1 MTAGDLEAATE
12 EEMDTDNGPAGLKID
27 TLKPMH
33 LKTVLAADGDA
44 NAKIVIGDH
53 PAHERQAER
62 IAEEI
67 EAATGARLPVVGAG
81 DVSASR
87 GRLDSHVVALGN
99 MADNPFI
106 RWLYYQ
112 WWSIEDLCYPGAGG
126 YALRTLHNLLGNGK
140 NVVLLGAS
148 DEDGLGLAASRFL
161 SGVDNGETLRLG
173 WLMDVVPGPA
183 FESLK
188 PPADGWLDERREDY
202 IRQVSQPHASQA
214 GAGHGMVTEAGRQG
228 FAYHRT
234 GYEVYAKALREAV
247 DAHLKMGEHGV
258 MAHFNVWWLAVI
270 WDLIEESPVFTDAD
284 RLRITRYLLWLMDSH
299 EGAYNRFFREGVGH
313 RMVRQNH
320 QTLVGLSSWFAGR
333 YFATHYGMPEAEEW
347 QAASAD
353 LFKGQ
358 AASFKPTED
367 ANAYQWTT
375 LDHLLTYTLASGDET
390 YVENGNCRRSLDQAV
405 LYCNNR
411 GAMPPFGDSG
421 GCQVPPPASFLV
433 KAGHVLGD
441 GRAEFL
447 IRTRSDRVSL
457 IHGFERYFGDGLAP
471 EAPSDMAG
479 VRVLEVAKGYYDFAA
494 DPKARPSEVKPLNL
508 PREEAFDT
516 LCFREGF
523 DRNDQYLML
532 HGISYGNHGHD
543 DGNTIV
549 EFSANDRVFLV
560 DASYTE
566 GPTLKHHNGCTAV
579 RNGEPW
585 EVPALCRLEGLAD
598 LDRVGISRSSMEG
611 EWGASWTRNVV
622 WRKGR
627 FFVIID
633 EIEATKAGTFA
644 LECNWRTLGTPSLDG
659 DRLEALQRDP
669 DSGREDR
676 FLLEGVGGD
685 RVTME
690 RDWEAFGHWWKDY
703 PYSDDFVNILR
714 QSVSREM
721 AAGDR
726 HTFINLFYATNDV
739 KPLDV
744 RMRRVGETAVLIEGS
759 EGRMLVGTGGRDG
772 AFAVGPVSG
781 EADVYVIGE
790 GWFALCGGRRL
801 LGGETALYESDGPAS
816 IELDLVSGAGV
827 SDTMESVSATLC
839 GQRRM
844 LCSGNH
850 RLSVPTV
857 DADTALDGIG
867 DVPDWESG
875 AGRRVRRVSG
885 AELRSIWSH
894 DFGSAVRCTARR
906 GGGSVAGTQDGRVI
920 ALGEDGE
927 PSWTFRAGDAVLSV
941 CAAGPPGDESA
952 PVAVGANDRRL
963 TFLEGDGVER
973 WSNTF
978 EIFRGGWAW
987 YTRNSSVEVVKAADL
1002 RGVGQPDILA
1012 AVTDRQL
1019 HCFDADGNKRWN
1031 FFIYGIF
1038 DPFCLADMNG
1048 DGLPEVVGGPGRIS
1062 CGGTCYVLDA
1072 NGREIASNGLD
1083 GWPSMLPG
1091 CDVYLYGSG
1100 DNLIACGTTRSK
1112 VHALR
1117 LEGSSLAPLWTREV
1131 GEEVHAVAAVD
1142 VDGDGKPE
1150 VAAGSDCFY
1159 LYLFDENGT
1168 ERWRRNLQAPVRRL
1182 FAADVNRDGALEIV
1196 AGCEDGSVWVLDGDG
1211 NTLAAHRTDAKVHAL
1226 TPHAEGRLLLGC
1238 SDGTLSLLGL

>member
-1 MTAGDLEAATE
+1 
-12 EEMDTDNGPAGLKID
+12 MDSDRGSVGLNID
-27 TLKPMH
+27 TLKEMH
-33 LKTVLAADGDA
+33 IETVLAANGEPGG
-44 NAKIVIGDH
+44 KIVIGDH

-62 IAEEI
+62 IAEKI
-67 EAATGARLPVVGAG
+67 EAATSARLPVVRAD
-81 DVSASR
+81 DVTAS
-87 GRLDSHVVALGN
+87 GPLLDTHVVALGN

-112 WWSIEDLCYPGAGG
+112 WWAIEDLCYPGEGG
-126 YALRTLHNLLGNGK
+126 YTLRTLHNLPGNGK

-148 DEDGLGLAASRFL
+148 DEDGLDLAAFRFL
-161 SGVDNGETLRLG
+161 SRAGNGETLSLG
-173 WLMDVVPGPA
+173 WLMDVEPGSAFNSLTRPA
-183 FESLK
+183 H
-188 PPADGWLDERREDY
+188 GWLDERREDY
-202 IRQVSQPHASQA
+202 VRQVSQPHASKA

-234 GYEVYAKALREAV
+234 GFEVHAKALREAV
-247 DAHLKMGEHGV
+247 DAHLTMGEHGV

-270 WDLIEESPVFTDAD
+270 WDLIEESPVFSDDD
-284 RLRITRYLLWLMDSH
+284 RLRITRYLLWLMDSN

-333 YFATHYGMPEAEEW
+333 YFATHYGMPEAQEW

-375 LDHLLTYTLASGDET
+375 LDHLLTYTLASGDRT

-421 GCQVPPPASFLV
+421 GCQVPPPASFLA

-447 IRTRSDRVSL
+447 IRAHSDRVSL
-457 IHGFERYFGDGLAP
+457 IHGFEKYFGDGLEP
-471 EAPSDMAG
+471 ETPSEMDG
-479 VRVLEVAKGYYDFAA
+479 VRVLEVAEGFYDFAA

-508 PREEAFDT
+508 QREEAFDT

-523 DRNDQYLML
+523 DREDQYLMI

-566 GPTLKHHNGCTAV
+566 GPTLKHHNGVTAV
-579 RNGEPW
+579 RNGAPW
-585 EVPALCRLEGLAD
+585 EVPALCRLEGAAD
-598 LDRVGISRSSMEG
+598 LDRTGMSRTSMDG
-611 EWGASWTRNVV
+611 EWGARWTRNVV

-627 FFVIID
+627 FFVVID
-633 EIEATKAGTFA
+633 EVEASRAGTFA
-644 LECNWRTLGTPSLDG
+644 LECNWRTLGTPTLDG
-659 DRLEALQRDP
+659 DRLETLQRDP

-676 FLLEGVGGD
+676 FVLEGAGGD
-685 RVTME
+685 RVTLE

-726 HTFINLFYATNDV
+726 HTFINLFYATNGA
-739 KPLDV
+739 KPVDV
-744 RMRRVGETAVLIEGS
+744 RMRRVEETAVLIEGS
-759 EGRMLVGTGGRDG
+759 EGRMLIGTGGADG
-772 AFAVGPVSG
+772 SFGTGPISG
-781 EADVYVIGE
+781 RADVYAIGE
-790 GWFALCGGRRL
+790 GWFALLGGTLLRTDTPLFESDAPVSIEVDLKSGIGVADTKDTANAVLSGEKHMLQAGRHHARLAAGDGARISPTLRRL
-801 LGGETALYESDGPAS
+801 PEWRPDGGSA
-816 IELDLVSGAGV
+816 IRK
-827 SDTMESVSATLC
+827 VSAP
-839 GQRRM
+839 
-844 LCSGNH
+844 S
-850 RLSVPTV
+850 
-857 DADTALDGIG
+857 
-867 DVPDWESG
+867 
-875 AGRRVRRVSG
+875 
-885 AELRSIWSH
+885 LRPVWSR
-894 DFGSAVRCTARR
+894 DFGSAVRCASLR
-906 GGGSVAGTQDGRVI
+906 GDGVVAGTQDGRVV
-920 ALGEDGE
+920 ALSREGETD
-927 PSWTFRAGDAVLSV
+927 WTFRAGDAVLSV
-941 CAAGPPGDESA
+941 CAAGRDGDESG
-952 PVAVGANDRRL
+952 PVAVGANNRYLYYLDG
-963 TFLEGDGVER
+963 EGAVQ
-973 WSNTF
+973 WSHRF

-987 YTRNSSVEVVKAADL
+987 YTRNSSVELVKPADL
-1002 RGVGQPDILA
+1002 RGTGRPDILA

-1019 HCFDADGNKRWN
+1019 HCFDADGDKRWN

-1038 DPFCLADMNG
+1038 DPFCLADVDG
-1048 DGLPEVVGGPGRIS
+1048 DGLPEVIGGPGRIS

-1072 NGREIASNGLD
+1072 DGNAIAENGLD

-1117 LEGSSLAPLWTREV
+1117 LDGETLATLWTRDV

-1142 VDGDGKPE
+1142 LDGDGKPE

-1159 LYLFDENGT
+1159 LYLFDENGD
-1168 ERWRRNLQAPVRRL
+1168 ERWRRNLEAPVRRL

-1196 AGCEDGSVWVLDGDG
+1196 AGCEDGSVWILDADG
-1211 NTLAAHRTDAKVHAL
+1211 RTTGIHRTAAKIHAL
-1226 TPHAEGRLLLGC
+1226 TPHEGGRLLLGC

>member
-1 MTAGDLEAATE
+1 
-12 EEMDTDNGPAGLKID
+12 MDANRGSVGLKID
-27 TLKPMH
+27 KLKDMH
-33 LKTVLAADGDA
+33 LETVLAAGGQPGG
-44 NAKIVIGDH
+44 KIVIGDGASQQH
-53 PAHERQAER
+53 LADRIVER
-62 IAEEI
+62 IEET
-67 EAATGARLPVVGAG
+67 TGARLPVVRANE
-81 DVSASR
+81 VSAAKAL
-87 GRLDSHVVALGN
+87 LDTHVVALGN

-126 YALRTLHNLLGNGK
+126 YALRTLHNLLGNGR
-140 NVVLLGAS
+140 NAVLLGVS
-148 DEDGLGLAASRFL
+148 DEAGLDRAASRFL
-161 SGVDNGETLRLG
+161 KGVGTDTRLSFG
-173 WLMDVVPGPA
+173 WLMDVEPGPA
-183 FESLK
+183 FKSVEH
-188 PPADGWLDERREDY
+188 PPDGWLDERREDY
-202 IRQVSQPHASQA
+202 NRQVSQPHASKA

-234 GYEVYAKALREAV
+234 GFEVHAKALREAV

-270 WDLIEESPVFTDAD
+270 WDLIEESPVFSDED

-333 YFATHYGMPEAEEW
+333 YFATHYRMPEAREW

-353 LFKGQ
+353 LFQGQ

-390 YVENGNCRRSLDQAV
+390 YIENGNCRRSLDQAV
-405 LYCNNR
+405 MYCNNR

-421 GCQVPPPASFLV
+421 GCQVPPPASFLA
-433 KAGHVLGD
+433 KAGHVLRD

-447 IRTRSDRVSL
+447 IRSHSDRVSL
-457 IHGFERYFGDGLAP
+457 IHGFEKYYGDGLEP
-471 EAPSDMAG
+471 ETPSEMAG
-479 VRVLEVAKGYYDFAA
+479 VRVLEVADGFYDFAT

-508 PREEAFDT
+508 PRDEAFDT
-516 LCFREGF
+516 VCFREGF
-523 DRNDQYLML
+523 DRDDQYLMI

-549 EFSANDRVFLV
+549 EFSASDRVFLV

-566 GPTLKHHNGCTAV
+566 GPTLKHHNGVTAV

-585 EVPALCRLEGLAD
+585 KVPALCRLDGVAD
-598 LDRVGISRSSMEG
+598 LDRTGVSRTSMDG
-611 EWGASWTRNVV
+611 EWGARWTRNVV
-622 WRKGR
+622 WLKGR
-627 FFVIID
+627 FFVVID
-633 EIEATKAGTFA
+633 EIKATEPGTFA
-644 LECNWRTLGTPSLDG
+644 LECNWRTLGTPVLDG
-659 DRLEALQRDP
+659 GRLETLQRDP

-676 FLLEGVGGD
+676 FILEGTGGD

-703 PYSDDFVNILR
+703 PFSDDFVNILR

-726 HTFINLFYATNDV
+726 HTFINLFYATNDA

-759 EGRMLVGTGGRDG
+759 EGRMLVGTGGADG
-772 AFAVGPVSG
+772 SFAVGPISG
-781 EADVYVIGE
+781 SADVYAIGE
-790 GWFALCGGRRL
+790 GWFAV
-801 LGGETALYESDGPAS
+801 LGGTLLRGDATLFESDAPVTV
-816 IELDLVSGAGV
+816 ELDLASGEG
-827 SDTMESVSATLC
+827 
-839 GQRRM
+839 
-844 LCSGNH
+844 
-850 RLSVPTV
+850 VPT
-857 DADTALDGIG
+857 ALWRLPEWRPGGGSAIHKG
-867 DVPDWESG
+867 SAPS
-875 AGRRVRRVSG
+875 
-885 AELRSIWSH
+885 LRPAWSH
-894 DFGSAVRCTARR
+894 DFGSAVRCAAPR
-906 GGGSVAGTQDGRVI
+906 GSGSILGTQDGRVV
-920 ALGEDGE
+920 ALSRDGE
-927 PSWTFRAGDAVLSV
+927 TDWTFQAGDAVLSV
-941 CAAGPPGDESA
+941 CAAGRDGDDRA
-952 PVAVGANDRRL
+952 PVAAGANDRCL
-963 TFLEGDGVER
+963 YYLDDKGDVK
-973 WSNTF
+973 WSHTF

-987 YTRNSSVEVVKAADL
+987 YTRNSSVELVKAADL
-1002 RGVGQPDILA
+1002 RGTGRPDILA

-1038 DPFCLADMNG
+1038 DPFCLADVDG
-1048 DGLPEVVGGPGRIS
+1048 DGLPEVIGGPGRIS

-1072 NGREIASNGLD
+1072 DGNAIAENGLD

-1091 CDVYLYGSG
+1091 CDVYLYENG
-1100 DNLIACGTTRSK
+1100 DNLIACGTTRSR

-1117 LEGSSLAPLWTREV
+1117 LEGQSLAPVWTRDV

-1142 VDGDGKPE
+1142 LDGDGKPE

-1159 LYLFDENGT
+1159 LYLFDENGV
-1168 ERWRRNLQAPVRRL
+1168 ERWRRNLEAPVRRL
-1182 FAADVNRDGALEIV
+1182 VATDVNQDGTPEIV
-1196 AGCEDGSVWVLDGDG
+1196 AGCEDGSVWILDAEGRTLG
-1211 NTLAAHRTDAKVHAL
+1211 LHRSNTKTHAL
-1226 TPHAEGRLLLGC
+1226 TPHEGGRLLLGC
-1238 SDGTLSLLGL
+1238 SDGTLSMLGL